1 MISNSI
7 FAATAAGLT
16 ALAPAPATTPGANVA
31 KPAASA
37 AAEGAATT
45 GALRVAT
52 EADVKVGAAVNSKD
66 GIAIGKIAS
75 VDATGA
81 VIEAGSVKAK
91 VSLSGIGVGA
101 NGLLIGMTKAEFDAA
116 TTKKAS

>member
-16 ALAPAPATTPGANVA
+16 ALAPAPATTPAA
-31 KPAASA
+31 TKPAVNAQA
-37 AAEGAATT
+37 DAT
-45 GALRVAT
+45 AIRKAT

-75 VDATGA
+75 VDSTGA
-81 VIEAGSVKAK
+81 VIEAGSIKAK
-91 VSLSGIGVGA
+91 VSLSGIGVGDK
-101 NGLLIGMTKAEFDAA
+101 GLLIGMTKAEFEAA
-116 TTKKAS
+116 TTTKKAS